1 VSIASFAYC
10 GNNYDVPWEGIK
22 PLPKIRKRK
31 VLTSFK
37 APLKRKPDLSSQW
50 NFWIMR
56 IIASAC
62 ELSLLALITLPCVA
76 SSQDAVSS
84 QNSSSND
91 YTLRINTNLVILN
104 ATVLDHH
111 NALVSGLGKNDFQVY
126 EDHVLQQI
134 KYFSHEDLPVT
145 VGLIIDNS
153 GSMSSKR
160 TNVIAAALSFVR
172 SSNPQDQVFVVNFN
186 EHVSYG
192 LPADI
197 PFTDRQDQLQRAL
210 SEIKAIGQ
218 TALYDAITTALDH
231 LKQGNLAKKALIV
244 ISDGGDNAS
253 RHSLAQVLE
262 MARSSAAMIYTIG
275 IFDEQNG
282 DQNPGVLKRFA
293 KETGGEAFL
302 PESPKEISSI
312 CEGIARDIR
321 NQYTLAYVPA
331 ISKQDGR
338 FRVVDVRASAPRHG
352 RLSVRT
358 RTGYSLPLE
367 PLAIGSK
374 GNRP

>member
-1 VSIASFAYC
+1 LSF
-10 GNNYDVPWEGIK
+10 
-22 PLPKIRKRK
+22 
-31 VLTSFK
+31 
-37 APLKRKPDLSSQW
+37 QW
-50 NFWIMR
+50 NLWTR
-56 IIASAC
+56 RSIASAC
-62 ELSLLALITLPCVA
+62 KYSLLALVALPCFA
-76 SSQDAVSS
+76 RSQDVASS

-91 YTLRINTNLVILN
+91 YTLRINTNLVILS
-104 ATVLDHH
+104 ATVLDRR
-111 NALVSGLGKNDFQVY
+111 NAIVSGLGKNDFQVY
-126 EDHVLQQI
+126 ENHVLQQV

-145 VGLIIDNS
+145 VGLVIDNS

-160 TNVIAAALSFVR
+160 ADVITSALSFAR

-210 SEIKAIGQ
+210 SSIRTTGQ
-218 TALYDAITTALDH
+218 TALYDAIATALDH
-231 LKQGNLAKKALIV
+231 LKQGKLAKKVLIV

-253 RHSLAQVLE
+253 RHSMAQVLE

-275 IFDEQNG
+275 IFDEQDG
-282 DQNPGVLKRFA
+282 DQNPSVLKRFA
-293 KETGGEAFL
+293 KETGGEAFF
-302 PESPKEISSI
+302 PESPKEIISI

-321 NQYTLAYVPA
+321 NQYTLAYVPE
-331 ISKQDGR
+331 ISKQDGG
-338 FRVVDVRASAPRHG
+338 FRVVDVRASAPG
-352 RLSVRT
+352 RGHLSVRT

-374 GNRP
+374 GYRP